1 MRKISR
7 YNDPKNYT
15 HRFFDNGVSEEKTLT
30 AVYVMHGEKEVVSQ
44 NMKPG
49 EWTPWQDLFQ
59 ELDALDLA
67 IIEEVAR
74 SRYLSSLLI
83 YQLVSLRGFTVNRNR
98 IKRHLKK
105 LREKHVLMQLEIG
118 EPDSTFKQRCYE
130 LEYKGHEIAVA
141 KRVDFHSG
149 NQFVGSERR
158 QRENWYPTAEEIK
171 RILVGNTIIT
181 NMLYNGCSM
190 KRFGILETMRPN
202 QELPITNNCI
212 LRTAANVLLDDE
224 SQLLYEVVRSAPGAL
239 EKLGDKVKRYYALI
253 KSETYLE
260 TNYYGYKAIPQLVIC
275 GENYEHNLEIKRYL
289 GSHGL
294 YSEEDSLLYTEDLL
308 HMKKTLKKLYEL
320 DEKGNQSWYRL
331 PGGAPQQKETGR
343 TA

>member
-1 MRKISR
+1 M
-7 YNDPKNYT
+7 
-15 HRFFDNGVSEEKTLT
+15 
-30 AVYVMHGEKEVVSQ
+30 
-44 NMKPG
+44 
-49 EWTPWQDLFQ
+49 
-59 ELDALDLA
+59 
-67 IIEEVAR
+67 
-74 SRYLSSLLI
+74 
-83 YQLVSLRGFTVNRNR
+83 
-98 IKRHLKK
+98 
-105 LREKHVLMQLEIG
+105 MQLEIG

-308 HMKKTLKKLYEL
+308 HMKKTLKNLYEL

>member
-15 HRFFDNGVSEEKTLT
+15 HRFFDNGVSEEKTPI
-30 AVYVMHGEKEVVSQ
+30 AVYAMREKEVVSQ
-44 NMKPG
+44 NIKPN
-49 EWTPWQDLFQ
+49 EWTPWQDLFR

-83 YQLVSLRGFTVNRNR
+83 YQLVSLRGFTTNRKM

-105 LREKHVLMQLEIG
+105 LRDKRILMQLEIR
-118 EPDSTFKQRCYE
+118 EPGSTFKQLCYE

-158 QRENWYPTAEEIK
+158 RRENRYPTAEEIK
-171 RILVGNTIIT
+171 RILVGNTIVT

-239 EKLGDKVKRYYALI
+239 QKLADKVERYYALI
-253 KSETYLE
+253 NSETYLK

-275 GENYEHNLEIKRYL
+275 GENYEHNLEIDRYL
-289 GSHGL
+289 RSHGL
-294 YSEEDSLLYTEDLL
+294 HSEQDSLLYTEDLL
-308 HMKKTLKKLYEL
+308 HMKKTLTNLYVL
-320 DEKGNQSWYRL
+320 DEKGKQSWYRL
-331 PGGAPQQKETGR
+331 PGGEPQQKETGR

>member
-7 YNDPKNYT
+7 YNNPKNYT
-15 HRFFDNGVSEEKTLT
+15 HRFFANGLSEEKTPI
-30 AVYVMHGEKEVVSQ
+30 AVYAMREKEVVSQ
-44 NMKPG
+44 NIKPN

-59 ELDALDLA
+59 ELGALDLA

-74 SRYLSSLLI
+74 SRYLSSFLI
-83 YQLVSLRGFTVNRNR
+83 YQLVSLRGFSTNRNM
-98 IKRHLKK
+98 IKKHLKI
-105 LREKHVLMQLEIG
+105 LRDKRILMQLEIG
-118 EPDSTFKQRCYE
+118 EPDSTFKQFCYE

-158 QRENWYPTAEEIK
+158 RRENRYPTAEEIK
-171 RILVGNTIIT
+171 RILVGNMIIT

-239 EKLGDKVKRYYALI
+239 QKLADKVERYYTLI
-253 KSETYLE
+253 NSETYLK

-275 GENYEHNLEIKRYL
+275 GENYEHNLEIDRYL
-289 GSHGL
+289 RSHGL
-294 YSEEDSLLYTEDLL
+294 YSEQDSLLYTEDLL
-308 HMKKTLKKLYEL
+308 HMKKTLTTLYEL

-331 PGGAPQQKETGR
+331 PGGEPQQKETGR